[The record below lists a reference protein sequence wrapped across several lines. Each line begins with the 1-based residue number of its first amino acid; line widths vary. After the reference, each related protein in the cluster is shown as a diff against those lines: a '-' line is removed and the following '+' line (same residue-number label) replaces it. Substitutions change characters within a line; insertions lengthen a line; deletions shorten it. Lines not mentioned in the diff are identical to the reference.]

1 MMTTHD
7 LEQRVYH

>member
-1 MMTTHD
+1 MTTHD